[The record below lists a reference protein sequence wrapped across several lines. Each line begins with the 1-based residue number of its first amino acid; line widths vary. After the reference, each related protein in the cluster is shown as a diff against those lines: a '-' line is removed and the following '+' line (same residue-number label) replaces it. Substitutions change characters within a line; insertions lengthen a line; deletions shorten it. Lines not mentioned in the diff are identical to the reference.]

1 MFIIIEKVSV
11 CSIYHLSM
19 FLSSSSQLQK
29 RFIIKFVLFLLLQT
43 PHLVNLNEDPLMSE
57 CLLYYIKQG
66 TTRVGGGCHQDIQLT
81 GTTILD
87 LHCYF
92 ECKDGRLF
100 FLILE
105 MNSF

>member
-1 MFIIIEKVSV
+1 
-11 CSIYHLSM
+11 
-19 FLSSSSQLQK
+19 
-29 RFIIKFVLFLLLQT
+29 
-43 PHLVNLNEDPLMSE
+43 MSE

-105 MNSF
+105 MNSWRLYACPNYNNI